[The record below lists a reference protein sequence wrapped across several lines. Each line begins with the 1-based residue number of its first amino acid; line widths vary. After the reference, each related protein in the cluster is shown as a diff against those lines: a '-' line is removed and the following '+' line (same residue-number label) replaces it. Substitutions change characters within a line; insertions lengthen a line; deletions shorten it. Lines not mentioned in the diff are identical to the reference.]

1 MRRLAGLAL
10 ILWLSCCAA
19 AFAAE
24 QKAPPKPPPYTGLKK
39 RIGVLPVDV
48 KVPGYLGYTSSSP
61 SVPGL
66 PIPVVTTE
74 REALPGHLGAAMT
87 EQLTTV
93 LVNTGRF
100 VVLERKAV
108 GEVMKEQDLGASGRV
123 SAETA
128 APVGQLTGAE
138 WLIKAAITEFESTKS
153 KSGGLIGFKNLGG
166 LGGTKAEAFLKM
178 DVRIVDATTGEVI
191 DSVSAE
197 GRAKRSGAAGVVG
210 IGDIA
215 VGALKEDKTPI
226 GAATRVALAK
236 AVNFVV
242 ERMEKLPWR
251 GRVVEIMDG
260 QIYLNAGSNM
270 NVKVGDT
277 FEVFRVGKKLVDPE
291 TGSVLGIVEN
301 RIGRLSVEQVT
312 EKFSIAR
319 TVEGEGPQ
327 RGDTVKPIAA
337 AASSESK

>member
-10 ILWLSCCAA
+10 IAWLLCCMA

-48 KVPGYLGYTSSSP
+48 HVPGYVGYTSSTP
-61 SVPGL
+61 SIPGL

-74 REALPGHLGAAMT
+74 REAPPGHLGAAMT

-93 LVNTGRF
+93 LINTGRF
-100 VVLERKAV
+100 VVLERKALD
-108 GEVMKEQDLGASGRV
+108 EVMKEQDLGASGRV
-123 SAETA
+123 SGETA
-128 APVGQLTGAE
+128 APIGQLTGAE

-153 KSGGLIGFKNLGG
+153 RSGGLIGLKDLGG
-166 LGGTKAEAFLKM
+166 IAGRKAEAFIKM
-178 DVRIVDATTGEVI
+178 DVRIVDAATGEVI
-191 DSVSAE
+191 DSVAAE

-226 GAATRVALAK
+226 GAATREALAK
-236 AVNFVV
+236 AVNFIC

-251 GRVVEIMDG
+251 GRVMEVVDG
-260 QIYLNAGSNM
+260 QVYLNAGSTM
-270 NVKVGDT
+270 NVKVGDA
-277 FEVFRVGKKLVDPE
+277 FEVFRAGKKLVDPE
-291 TGSVLGIVEN
+291 TGSVLGIIET

-312 EKFSIAR
+312 DKFSIGR
-319 TVEGEGPQ
+319 MIEGGQPQ
-327 RGDTVKPIAA
+327 RGDIVKPTEAA
-337 AASSESK
+337 PAEAG